1 MDIGGEGISKSV
13 STITRTVNGKTVTI
27 RRTTIKKKD
36 GTKDVTEETI
46 DGDTVMHN
54 MYSLGPGEGFGNKA
68 VNYN

>member
-13 STITRTVNGKTVTI
+13 SSITRTVNGKTVTV

-36 GTKDVTEETI
+36 GSKDVTEETI
-46 DGDTVMHN
+46 DGKSINHN
-54 MYSLGPGEGFGNKA
+54 MYSLGAGEGFGNKA